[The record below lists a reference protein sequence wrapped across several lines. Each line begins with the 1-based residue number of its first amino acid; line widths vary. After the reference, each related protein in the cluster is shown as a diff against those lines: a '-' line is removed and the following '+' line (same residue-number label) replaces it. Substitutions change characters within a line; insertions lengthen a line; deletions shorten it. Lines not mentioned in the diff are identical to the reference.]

1 MDVLFMLFKSDK
13 IASANNTSYPI
24 AKNLNMKKKIN
35 SRHKFYFNVEY
46 SYTIFCSL
54 VKYDLSS
61 SYEGL
66 GFII

>member
-13 IASANNTSYPI
+13 TASANNTSYPI
-24 AKNLNMKKKIN
+24 TKNLSMK
-35 SRHKFYFNVEY
+35 KFYFAVEY

-66 GFII
+66 GFVI